1 MVAPSTVVRDSFPVE
16 KSAWVFSMLIL
27 IIVVIALPETCQ
39 PDPHYSLHPKAIIGN
54 FMEVIKN
61 RQFMTYA
68 MVGNTF
74 SAALFA

>member
-1 MVAPSTVVRDSFPVE
+1 LSLSHCLKHVSLT
-16 KSAWVFSMLIL
+16 
-27 IIVVIALPETCQ
+27 
-39 PDPHYSLHPKAIIGN
+39 PHYSLHPKAIIGN

-68 MVGNTF
+68 IVGNTF